1 MRDDGCTNA
10 FHDYSDVSH
19 LPNRAASGVLFCHSA
34 TFATNFHKGN
44 MCILLGNTKE
54 LVSSQNDE
62 TAWLYVDVDDDEDE
76 D

>member
-1 MRDDGCTNA
+1 
-10 FHDYSDVSH
+10 
-19 LPNRAASGVLFCHSA
+19 
-34 TFATNFHKGN
+34 